1 MHTQDYKIAHCSV
14 VVILQGLAQS
24 QVGTVQTIIKQ
35 LKWFF
40 LLQPGTTEQRTGH
53 TEQQKWQIRI
63 EFNHAMLNFKE

>member
-53 TEQQKWQIRI
+53 TEQ
-63 EFNHAMLNFKE
+63 